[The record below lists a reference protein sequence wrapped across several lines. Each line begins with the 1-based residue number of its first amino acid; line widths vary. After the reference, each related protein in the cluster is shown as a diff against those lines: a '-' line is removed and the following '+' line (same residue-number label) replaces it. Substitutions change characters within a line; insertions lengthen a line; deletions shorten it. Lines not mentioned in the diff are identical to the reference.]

1 MGRGWATQNRNH
13 APKYAPAVHPFRFA
27 VQLWGA
33 GDGAEW
39 RAKARQVEDLGY
51 STLFLPDH
59 FGSQWSPLVA
69 LTSAAEATTTLR
81 VGSLVFDNDFRHPIV
96 LAREVATLAI
106 VSDERV
112 EFGLGAGWQSSDY
125 EQSGVAFDPPGVRI
139 DRMAEGLQI
148 MRDLWST
155 GTSTRSGQHYTVR
168 GAHGVPMPAGTDHP
182 PIIIG
187 GGGRRIL
194 SLAAREADIVGF
206 NPSLAEGVLGRATAQ
221 SATAARFRERVAWVR
236 EAAGE
241 RLADLEF
248 QVLTFA
254 VQVGEHREQFI
265 EDAAPLFEL
274 SPEEVAEVPVA
285 LVGTVAQ
292 ICETL
297 LARREE
303 YGFSYWV
310 VHDENIEDFAPV
322 VAAMAGK

>member
-1 MGRGWATQNRNH
+1 VQ
-13 APKYAPAVHPFRFA
+13 PFRFA
-27 VQLWGA
+27 VQLSGA
-33 GDGAEW
+33 GEGAEW

-59 FGSQWSPLVA
+59 LGHQWAPLVA

-81 VGSLVFDNDFRHPIV
+81 VGSLVFDNDYRHPV
-96 LAREVATLAI
+96 LLAREVATLAI
-106 VSDERV
+106 VSEERV
-112 EFGLGAGWQSSDY
+112 EFGLGAGWLRSDY
-125 EQSGVAFDPPGVRI
+125 EESGIAFDPPGVRV
-139 DRMAEGLQI
+139 DRMVEGLHI
-148 MRDLWST
+148 MRELWST
-155 GTSTRSGQHYTVR
+155 GRCTFSGKYYNVN
-168 GAHGVPMPAGTDHP
+168 GIHGVPMPAGTDHP

-187 GGGRRIL
+187 GGSRRVL
-194 SLAAREADIVGF
+194 SIAAREAEIVGF
-206 NPSLAEGVLGRATAQ
+206 SPSLAEGVVGLATAK

-236 EAAGE
+236 EAAGP
-241 RLADLEF
+241 RLEELEF

-254 VQVGEHREQFI
+254 VQVTEHRERFI

-274 SPEEVAEVPVA
+274 TPEEVSETPLA
-285 LVGTVAQ
+285 LVGTVAE

-310 VHDENIEDFAPV
+310 VHGENVEDFAPV

>member
-1 MGRGWATQNRNH
+1 MKYWIHTPN
-13 APKYAPAVHPFRFA
+13 YAPAVHLFRFA
-27 VQLWGA
+27 VQLSGA
-33 GDGAEW
+33 GEGAEW
-39 RAKARQVEDLGY
+39 RAKARQIEDLGY

-59 FGSQWSPLVA
+59 FRNQWAPLVA
-69 LTSAAEATTTLR
+69 LTVAAEATETLR
-81 VGSLVFDNDFRHPIV
+81 VGSLVFDNDYRHPVV

-106 VSDERV
+106 VSEERV
-112 EFGLGAGWQSSDY
+112 EFGLGAGWLRSDY
-125 EQSGVAFDPPGVRI
+125 EEVGIAFDPPGVRI
-139 DRMAEGLQI
+139 DRMVEGLQL
-148 MRDLWST
+148 MRELWST
-155 GTSTRSGQHYTVR
+155 GRSSFSGQYYSVHD
-168 GAHGVPMPAGTDHP
+168 AHGVPMPAGTDHP

-194 SLAAREADIVGF
+194 SIAAREAEIVGF
-206 NPSLAEGVLGRATAQ
+206 SPSLAEGAVGLATAK

-236 EAAGE
+236 EAAGG
-241 RLADLEF
+241 RLDELEF

-254 VQVGEHREQFI
+254 VQVTEHRQRFI

-274 SPEEVAEVPVA
+274 TADEVSETPLA
-285 LVGTVAQ
+285 LVGTVSE

-297 LARREE
+297 LSRREE

>member
-1 MGRGWATQNRNH
+1 MAMQYRNH
-13 APKYAPAVHPFRFA
+13 APKYAPAVQPFRFA
-27 VQLWGA
+27 VQLSGA
-33 GDGAEW
+33 GEGAEW
-39 RAKARQVEDLGY
+39 RAKARQIEDLGY

-59 FGSQWSPLVA
+59 FGNQWAPLVA

-81 VGSLVFDNDFRHPIV
+81 VGSLVFDNDYRHPVV

-106 VSDERV
+106 VSEERV
-112 EFGLGAGWQSSDY
+112 EFGLGAGWLRSDY
-125 EQSGVAFDPPGVRI
+125 EQVGLTFDPPGVRI
-139 DRMAEGLQI
+139 ERMVEGLHI
-148 MRDLWST
+148 MRELWST
-155 GTSTRSGQHYTVR
+155 GRSTFEGRYYSVNGV
-168 GAHGVPMPAGTDHP
+168 HGVPMPPGSDHP

-187 GGGRRIL
+187 GGGRRML
-194 SLAAREADIVGF
+194 SIAAREAEIVGF
-206 NPSLAEGVLGRATAQ
+206 SPSLAEGVVGLATAK

-241 RLADLEF
+241 RLDELEF

-254 VQVGEHREQFI
+254 VQVTEHREQFI

-274 SPEEVAEVPVA
+274 SPEEVSETPVA

-292 ICETL
+292 ICESL
-297 LARREE
+297 WSRREE
-303 YGFSYWV
+303 YGFTYWV

>member
-1 MGRGWATQNRNH
+1 MQ
-13 APKYAPAVHPFRFA
+13 PFRFG
-27 VQLWGA
+27 VQLSGA

-39 RAKARQVEDLGY
+39 RAKARRIEGLGY

-59 FGSQWSPLVA
+59 LGSQWAPLVA

-81 VGSLVFDNDFRHPIV
+81 VGSLVFDNDFRHPV
-96 LAREVATLAI
+96 LLAREMATLAI

-112 EFGLGAGWQSSDY
+112 EFGLGAGWMHSDY
-125 EQSGVAFDPPGVRI
+125 EQAGIALDPPGVRI
-139 DRMAEGLQI
+139 DRMLEGLHI

-155 GTSTRSGQHYTVR
+155 GTSTFDGKHYSVH

-187 GGGRRIL
+187 GGSKRVL
-194 SLAAREADIVGF
+194 SIAAREAGIVGF
-206 NPSLAEGVLGRATAQ
+206 SPSLAEGVVGLATAK
-221 SATAARFRERVAWVR
+221 SAIAERFRERVDWVK
-236 EAAGE
+236 EAAGP
-241 RLADLEF
+241 RLGELEF

-254 VQVGEHREQFI
+254 VQVTEHREQFLD
-265 EDAAPLFEL
+265 DAASLFGL
-274 SPEEVAEVPVA
+274 TPEEVAGSPIA
-285 LVGTVAQ
+285 LVGTVSE

-297 LARREE
+297 LSRREE
-303 YGFSYWV
+303 YGFSYIV